1 MMEALRFD
9 QVSFGYDEP
18 IFRSVSFVVPRGELL
33 VVVGPNGG
41 GKSTLLRLALG
52 LLRPDSGV
60 VSVLG
65 GAPGC
70 RADVGYVPQD
80 VGQGLSMPVTVERVV
95 SMGRLGINGRS
106 RRPVDD
112 ALEAMDLSDL
122 RNRSMGALSQGQR
135 QRVLIARA
143 LASDP
148 ALVLLDEPLASV
160 DPSSRQA
167 VFDCLK
173 KAGENRT
180 VIIVSHDYSII
191 PAWATAVAC
200 VDRGVYYHQGG
211 EMTEELFTRLSCSCP
226 VELIGHGLPHRVL
239 GEHSHD

>member
-1 MMEALRFD
+1 MTALQFD
-9 QVSFGYDEP
+9 QVSFGYDAP
-18 IFRSVSFVVPRGELL
+18 LFRSVSFAVPQGELL

-52 LLRPDSGV
+52 LLRPDSGA
-60 VSVLG
+60 VSIL
-65 GAPGC
+65 GAPPG
-70 RADVGYVPQD
+70 RRSDVGYVPQD

-95 SMGRLGINGRS
+95 SMGRLGTDGGS
-106 RRPVDD
+106 RCPVDE
-112 ALEAMDLSDL
+112 AMEAMDLSDL
-122 RNRSMGALSQGQR
+122 RNRSMRVLSQGQR

-148 ALVLLDEPLASV
+148 ALLLLDEPLASV
-160 DPSSRQA
+160 DPASRQA

-200 VDRGVYYHQGG
+200 VDRDVYYHRGG
-211 EMTEELFTRLSCSCP
+211 ELTEDLFTRLSCSCP